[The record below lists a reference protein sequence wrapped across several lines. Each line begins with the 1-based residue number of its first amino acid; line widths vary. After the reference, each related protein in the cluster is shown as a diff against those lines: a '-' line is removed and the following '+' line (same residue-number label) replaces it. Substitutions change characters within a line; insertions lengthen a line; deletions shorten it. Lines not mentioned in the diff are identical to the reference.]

1 MNARKNN
8 IDMLNGPIAS
18 GLLRFALPL
27 MLTTAMQLMFNTV
40 DMAVVGRFTSSSALA
55 AVGATVPVVNLLVG
69 IFTGLSVGVNVLV
82 SRYYGA
88 QNKRELSETVHTSI
102 LLSVLIG
109 VVLTVFGIAVSRGS
123 LEMTGTPVEVLDEA
137 LLYVRIYFLGMPVN
151 ILYNFGSA
159 VMRAVGDSKRP
170 LYYLITG
177 GIVNVILN
185 LILVIV
191 FRMGVA
197 GVAIATVVSE
207 AISAVLVVIYLM
219 RSHDICRL
227 ELKKLRLHGR
237 KVLAIIQIGL
247 PAGIQGALIS
257 LSNALIQSVINSFGA
272 AAIAG
277 NTASTN
283 VDGMICTTFS
293 NAMYQAVMTFV
304 SQNVGAGKFRRIDRI
319 VKVCCVISTV
329 GTFAL
334 GMLTFAFGEELL
346 SIFTADP
353 EVIAFGMIRVRLIT
367 TTFFICGL
375 MNVFVGC
382 IRGFGVSVLP
392 TVVSLTGACGLRV
405 LWIYTIF
412 AAFPTL
418 EVMYISFPAIWV
430 LTTIAHMISY
440 YYVRR
445 KYPREDIAPAA

>member
-1 MNARKNN
+1 MTARKNN
-8 IDMLNGPIAS
+8 VDMLNGPIAP

-69 IFTGLSVGVNVLV
+69 IFSGLSVGVNVLV

-88 QNKRELSETVHTSI
+88 QNEKELSETVHTSI
-102 LLSVLIG
+102 FLSVLIG
-109 VVLTVFGIAVSRGS
+109 VVLAVFGIAVSRGS
-123 LEMTGTPVEVLDEA
+123 LEMTATPAEVMDEA

-170 LYYLITG
+170 LYYLTVG
-177 GIVNVILN
+177 GVVNVLLN

-191 FRMGVA
+191 FHMGVA

-207 AISAVLVVIYLM
+207 AISAALVVIYLM
-219 RSHDICRL
+219 RSQDICRL
-227 ELKKLRLHGR
+227 ELKKLRLNGR
-237 KVLAIIQIGL
+237 KALAIARIGL

-293 NAMYQAVMTFV
+293 NAMYQSVMTFV
-304 SQNVGAGKFRRIDRI
+304 SQNMGAGKFRRIDRI
-319 VKVCCVISTV
+319 VKVCCVLSTV
-329 GTFAL
+329 GTFVL
-334 GMLTFAFGEELL
+334 GMLTFAFGEVLL
-346 SIFTADP
+346 SLFTTDP
-353 EVIAFGMIRVRLIT
+353 EVIAFGMIRVKLIT

-382 IRGFGVSVLP
+382 IRGLGVSVLP
-392 TVVSLTGACGLRV
+392 TIVSLTGACGLRV
-405 LWIYTIF
+405 LWIYTIY
-412 AAFPTL
+412 AAYPTL
-418 EVMYISFPAIWV
+418 EMMYISFPAIWV
-430 LTTIAHMISY
+430 LTAAAHMISY
-440 YYVRR
+440 RHVR
-445 KYPREDIAPAA
+445 KKFPKEDIVSA

>member
-1 MNARKNN
+1 MC
-8 IDMLNGPIAS
+8 NGPILS
-18 GLLRFALPL
+18 EVLRFAFPL

-40 DMAVVGRFTSSSALA
+40 DMAVVGRFTSSTALA

-88 QNKRELSETVHTSI
+88 QNAKELSETVHTSI
-102 LLSVLIG
+102 LLSVFIG
-109 VVLTVFGIAVSRGS
+109 AVLAVFGIAVSRGS

-159 VMRAVGDSKRP
+159 IMRAVGDSKRP
-170 LYYLITG
+170 LYYLTVG
-177 GIVNVILN
+177 GIVNVLLN
-185 LILVIV
+185 LALVVV
-191 FRMGVA
+191 FHMGVA

-207 AISAVLVVIYLM
+207 TISAVLVVVYLM
-219 RSHDICRL
+219 RSRDICRL
-227 ELKKLRLHGR
+227 ELKKLRINLH
-237 KVLAIIQIGL
+237 KALAIARIGL

-283 VDGMICTTFS
+283 IDGMICTTFS
-293 NAMYQAVMTFV
+293 NAMSQTVMTFV
-304 SQNVGAGKFRRIDRI
+304 SQNMGAGKYRRIDR
-319 VKVCCVISTV
+319 VFRTCCVL
-329 GTFAL
+329 GTL
-334 GMLTFAFGEELL
+334 GTLVLGLLTFAFGEVLL
-346 SIFTADP
+346 SLFTTDP
-353 EVIAFGMIRVRLIT
+353 EVIAFGMIRARLIT

-375 MNVFVGC
+375 MNVIVGA
-382 IRGFGVSVLP
+382 IRGFGVSVMP
-392 TVVSLTGACGLRV
+392 TVISLIGACVLRV

-418 EVMYISFPAIWV
+418 EVMYISFPSIWL
-430 LTTIAHMISY
+430 LTTAAHMVCY
-440 YYVRR
+440 CFVR
-445 KYPREDIAPAA
+445 KKFPREDVGPAT